1 MIYAV
6 TVLSTLVLHFFQS
19 KITRTQAFFFAI
31 KFPLTSLLQKQ
42 NFSRKR
48 AIKMGRNNLNGA
60 IDEVGYELQWQKLST
75 KNNENLDFLK
85 V

>member
-1 MIYAV
+1 
-6 TVLSTLVLHFFQS
+6 
-19 KITRTQAFFFAI
+19 
-31 KFPLTSLLQKQ
+31 
-42 NFSRKR
+42 
-48 AIKMGRNNLNGA
+48 MGRNNLNGA